1 MDFIKI
7 FERTFIN
14 LFANHGT
21 LSMFLGSLSPAEIYL
36 FLNTLLNY
44 LSSLVWITNLLIPKY
59 LENGT
64 MPACPLGDKQD
75 WSK

>member
-1 MDFIKI
+1 
-7 FERTFIN
+7 
-14 LFANHGT
+14 
-21 LSMFLGSLSPAEIYL
+21 MFLGSLSPAEIYL